1 MITIFNRR
9 ELIITRSMEE
19 QIRVRN
25 KLNECGI
32 DYRIK
37 TNRGHSRS
45 FASERAYTGSL
56 GERQDA
62 MYEYRIFVKK
72 EDYEKARRLI

>member
-19 QIRVRN
+19 QIQVRN

-72 EDYEKARRLI
+72 EEYEKARRLI

>member
-1 MITIFNRR
+1 MVTIFNRR

-32 DYRIK
+32 DYTIK

-45 FASERAYTGSL
+45 FASGRAYTGSL

-72 EDYEKARRLI
+72 EDHEKARRLI